1 MKTELKTLIE
11 EPHKFLGQ
19 IITHKNSSQDH
30 FDYLNNILKSKLEN
44 LDKSCVRNEYKI
56 ATYERYLIT
65 SLRYHFSIHTIH
77 QTQLDK
83 LDMLANKMLKKW
95 AGIPAR
101 GCTNLSVFHS
111 HLMGIKS
118 PSQLYLEGHAGNLLM
133 CKLKADTN
141 VLLAIDSQLSRESE
155 WSRKSSTIVQCQDI
169 LDKVQENN
177 SFPTPQNCQNFE
189 SSLAH

>member
-1 MKTELKTLIE
+1 MGLIFKPKKCRTYSVCSGKPTNITFTLSDDNPETPVKIELKTLIE

-30 FDYLNNILKSKLEN
+30 YAYLNNILKSKLEN

-101 GCTNLSVFHS
+101 GCTNLSVFHP

-118 PSQLYLEGHAGNLLM
+118 PSQHAGTA
-133 CKLKADTN
+133 CTY
-141 VLLAIDSQLSRESE
+141 
-155 WSRKSSTIVQCQDI
+155 
-169 LDKVQENN
+169 
-177 SFPTPQNCQNFE
+177 
-189 SSLAH
+189 